1 MCWLLYTILKNT
13 IQKCNLKKEKNK
25 AMAKRDFNSKI
36 SSVGEDPLYCDAYP
50 NISFVNTKYSFG
62 H

>member
-1 MCWLLYTILKNT
+1 M
-13 IQKCNLKKEKNK
+13 QLKKEKNK

-36 SSVGEDPLYCDAYP
+36 SSVGGDPRYCDASP

-62 H
+62 HEFY